1 MFKLTKKLS
10 LTLLTVILLFSI
22 GNAQGTSFH
31 GYTRS
36 YVGMLTSGEN
46 DFSIVQNTFD
56 LDIEHSRKNVSFL
69 VNPYIYQYPEKD
81 LDFNLREAYMDIYF
95 KAMDIRIGK
104 QQIIWGSADGV
115 FITDV
120 VSPKNLEEFLLRDF
134 EEIRVGITSLK
145 ADYYIGNNT
154 LEFVWA
160 PVFTPTKMPDKSSIW
175 FPERDLSKAPI
186 EPTIDNSKREVEN
199 NLENSEVFARFSSM
213 GSLIDYELMAGYM
226 WDDEP
231 TMHIQKTIDRE
242 TQKPTSITAIP
253 QHHRLSLAGGSFS
266 TTLGPFVFR
275 GEGAYYDGKYFQ
287 DSNQPEGV
295 VEKNYLHYL
304 VGTDFK
310 LFDVNLSTQFIQET
324 ILDYDDSIRDEQ
336 YKNTMTF
343 LAKDD
348 FLRQKL
354 TVEFFSYVGL
364 NNSDALLRPKVY
376 YDLQDSFELLFGANL
391 FLGEK
396 GRFGQYNEND
406 MLYTKITYSF

>member
-10 LTLLTVILLFSI
+10 VTIFTVILLFSI

-36 YVGMLTSGEN
+36 YVGMLTSGDN

-145 ADYYIGNNT
+145 ADYYFGNKT

-160 PVFTPTKMPDKSSIW
+160 PIFNPTKMPDKSSIW
-175 FPERDLSKAPI
+175 FPERNLSNAPI
-186 EPTIDNSKREVEN
+186 EPTIDNSQRKVEN
-199 NLENSEVFARFSSM
+199 NLENSEVFAKFSSM

-266 TTLGPFVFR
+266 TTLGPFVLR

-304 VGTDFK
+304 VGTDFT

-406 MLYTKITYSF
+406 MLYTKITYTF